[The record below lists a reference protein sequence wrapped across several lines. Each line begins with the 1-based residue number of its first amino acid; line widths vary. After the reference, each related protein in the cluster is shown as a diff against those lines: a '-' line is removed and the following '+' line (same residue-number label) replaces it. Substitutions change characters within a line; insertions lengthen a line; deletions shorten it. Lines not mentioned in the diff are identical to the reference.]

1 MCLLTGPH
9 HATHHALQII
19 CTRSAAHA
27 TNSSICPSLQRDRT
41 SGRATRASDELP
53 TVDQIFVDATHQRP
67 ALVERLI
74 RAGIVPIAYRA
85 LAFLPVA
92 EMAAEMGDGTH
103 AALLELQEALGAA
116 SVQQAALVWL
126 MRRGCHVLFKTGDAQ
141 RVAENMAAATLAA
154 STDSTLFRAFG
165 KEEALRDVDGSEMVA
180 MCEGADACAGV
191 WMAMAP
197 PGAE

>member
-1 MCLLTGPH
+1 MGQPAPAARRGALLPDRR
-9 HATHHALQII
+9 QQ
-19 CTRSAAHA
+19 
-27 TNSSICPSLQRDRT
+27 LQRGPLDRLAA
-41 SGRATRASDELP
+41 GSDEAP
-53 TVDQIFVDATHQRP
+53 RANQIFLDATHQRP
-67 ALVERLI
+67 ALVERLL

-92 EMAAEMGDGTH
+92 EMAAAMGDGTH

-154 STDSTLFRAFG
+154 STDSMLFRAFG
-165 KEEALRDVDGSEMVA
+165 KEEALLTIDGSEMVA

-191 WMAMAP
+191 WMAIRHQGTGRLQA
-197 PGAE
+197 